1 MYGKI
6 KMSIELTKIQKDIL
20 DFIIEKRSNNS
31 IPPTL
36 LEISEKFGYKNR
48 STVQQHLSALEKKG
62 YLKKTPNK
70 SRSIEPLIE
79 DKIFVPRPV
88 LGEVAAGNP
97 LVIYPDSIDSVEL
110 PSFVK
115 IAATSFLLRVKG
127 DSLKDAYIFNGDIVI
142 VNTAVP
148 IKNGSFVVAVLDDT
162 AVIKRYMKFGEEI
175 ELRSENKEYKTIKI
189 NCNYEGLRLIGV
201 AIGIYRIMDSN

>member
-1 MYGKI
+1 
-6 KMSIELTKIQKDIL
+6 MSIELTKIQKDIL

-36 LEISEKFGYKNR
+36 SEISEQFGYKNR
-48 STVQQHLSALEKKG
+48 STVQQHILALEKKG

-70 SRSIEPLIE
+70 SRYLEPVLE

-127 DSLKDAYIFNGDIVI
+127 DSLKDAYIFNGDLVI

-148 IKNGSFVVAVLDDT
+148 IKNGAFVVAVLDDT
-162 AVIKRYMKFGEEI
+162 AVIKRYIKLGDEI
-175 ELRSENKEYKTIKI
+175 ELRSENKEFKTIKL

-201 AIGIYRIMDSN
+201 AVGIYRIMDSN